1 MGLTMKLP
9 RLRPT
14 SGELLHLDLMRFIAS
29 AGIVFHHSHEF
40 FVPVT
45 KSPFLVR
52 EQMAGLALFVDL
64 FFVISGFVIAYI
76 YHDRMNSFVDYI
88 TFLQRRVGRLV
99 PLHWLTLLAFIA
111 MWSMLV
117 LLHHSGTYTPSF
129 KPECI
134 AETALLMHSFVS
146 CGRTFNGVTWS
157 ISAEMVMYIAFPIIA
172 IIGARSAP
180 LLLGIGLASL
190 TVMMTIVVSQH
201 QWNLLGSSW
210 IELSPVLRAL
220 PSFIF
225 GAALFYNR
233 GIVSRLPAPGFI
245 LVVVTTGLIV
255 AMMSGVS
262 QLLTLLIVYMVVI
275 AAVAADLE
283 GVPSATVRRL
293 APLGQLTY
301 SIYMWHLLFISFL
314 LNAEGDKFLN
324 GNTLSTTILV
334 VACYISI
341 FIISYL
347 SFFFI
352 ETPARRWID
361 RITVFKPPFTGSMQ
375 TGSPATNSKE
385 PTKPSPLQGPHPR

>member
-1 MGLTMKLP
+1 MLRLPLWTNIGKAVAREMGARMDLTTKLP

-45 KSPFLVR
+45 KSPFLAR
-52 EQMAGLALFVDL
+52 EQTAGLALFVDL

-76 YHDRMNSFVDYI
+76 YHNRMSSIIDYI

-99 PLHWLTLLAFIA
+99 PLHWLTLLVFIA

-117 LLHHSGTYTPSF
+117 LFHDNGTNKPSF

-134 AETALLMHSFVS
+134 AETALLLHSFIS
-146 CGRTFNGVTWS
+146 CGRPFNGVTWS
-157 ISAEMVMYIAFPIIA
+157 ISAEMVMYIAFPIVA
-172 IIGARSAP
+172 IVGARSAL
-180 LLLGIGLASL
+180 LLLGIGLTSL
-190 TVMMTIVVSQH
+190 TVMMTVVASQH
-201 QWNLLGSSW
+201 EWNLLGSSW

-220 PSFIF
+220 PSFVF

-233 GIVSRLPAPGFI
+233 SVVSRLPAPGFI
-245 LVVVTTGLIV
+245 LAVATACLIV

-262 QLLTLLIVYMVVI
+262 QLITLLLVYTVAI

-283 GVPSATVRRL
+283 GVPSATVRSF

-314 LNAEGDKFLN
+314 LNAIGDKFLH
-324 GNTLSTTILV
+324 GNALFTAILV
-334 VACYISI
+334 VTCYICI
-341 FIISYL
+341 FITSYL
-347 SFFFI
+347 SFFYI

-361 RITVFKPPFTGSMQ
+361 KKNLFKPVVTV
-375 TGSPATNSKE
+375 
-385 PTKPSPLQGPHPR
+385 